1 MCIRIFLEPSTWL
14 SALISCVKDGGILA
28 TIESQ
33 EAQEAV
39 HGLAGTGTWI
49 GLSDIQG
56 EGAFIWADG
65 SPLNYTNW
73 RVNQPN
79 NAKMNQH
86 CVLIRPDGDW
96 DDVLKS
102 FLMHARKT

>member
-1 MCIRIFLEPSTWL
+1 M
-14 SALISCVKDGGILA
+14 ISCVEDGGILA

-33 EAQEAV
+33 EAQKAV

-56 EGAFIWADG
+56 EGDFFWADG
-65 SPLNYTNW
+65 SSINYTNW
-73 RVNQPN
+73 RRNQPN

-86 CVLIRPDGDW
+86 CVLIRPDWRW
-96 DDVLKS
+96 DDVKCSRVIPFACQKNL
-102 FLMHARKT
+102 RVE